1 MFETTLNRLRNGR
14 RADDGFTLIEL
25 LMVIIILAILAAV
38 VVFSVRAIDDNG
50 EEAACEAEV
59 RAVETAIEAYY
70 AENANYPGTV
80 GALTTAGFLRSDPEG
95 PPDGA
100 SQITGATTISAAG
113 ALPAAALAC

>member
-50 EEAACEAEV
+50 EQAACEAEV
-59 RAVETAIEAYY
+59 RAVETAVEAHY
-70 AENANYPGTV
+70 AEVGNYPTDV
-80 GALTTAGFLRSDPEG
+80 QDLVDLGFLRSAPGD
-95 PPDGA
+95 A
-100 SQITGATTISAAG
+100 SNITAATTVDADGVLSNDG
-113 ALPAAALAC
+113 GC

>member
-1 MFETTLNRLRNGR
+1 MLHNTLDRLRNGR

-59 RAVETAIEAYY
+59 RAVETAVEAHY
-70 AENANYPGTV
+70 AQEGAYPATV
-80 GALTTAGFLRSDPEG
+80 GELVTEGYLRSDPGDASNIG
-95 PPDGA
+95 PG
-100 SQITGATTISAAG
+100 TTVSNAGVLSANG
-113 ALPAAALAC
+113 GC